1 MKPGMQI
8 PYYSPDGSSLGFRS
22 IEAAERLVAGGFV
35 YASYGRKGHL
45 KAIWARTEDGSN
57 PVQARAQAGTRYS
70 FPENLDSGQ
79 RCWKFRRLDRRDEDG
94 TPVNTRGVFLQ
105 VLVDCMVR

>member
-1 MKPGMQI
+1 MKPGTQI
-8 PYYSPDGSSLGFRS
+8 PYYSSDGSSLGFRS

-35 YASYGRKGHL
+35 HASYGRKGHL
-45 KAIWARTEDGSN
+45 KAIWARTEDGSS

-105 VLVDCMVR
+105 VLVDCMVP